1 MTRLPHDS
9 SEFLKLP
16 NAHGV
21 GCVLAGTRQR
31 HLKRQSVGE
40 NRDFSGVVSRRIVI
54 RTTHR
59 QKMGRFERQGAVF
72 APANSPT
79 AVESV
84 FKIIFP
90 LFSVT
95 CQK

>member
-1 MTRLPHDS
+1 VAAHRHENSHSDDTLLAKS
-9 SEFLKLP
+9 S
-16 NAHGV
+16 
-21 GCVLAGTRQR
+21 
-31 HLKRQSVGE
+31 
-40 NRDFSGVVSRRIVI
+40 I

-72 APANSPT
+72 APANPAT